1 MAEFIMKKMCEE
13 KYRRS
18 RDRQCH
24 DWEIASA
31 GTENYHV
38 GKGADARG
46 IRTALK
52 QGVDMR
58 SHIARQLTLKDFDV
72 YDVIYSLA
80 TDVTL
85 EISQIAKS
93 ETRMKKVKLFM
104 DELFPNE
111 HQSVPDPW
119 YGEEKDFEPV
129 FALIKRVCEKIISQT
144 L

>member
-1 MAEFIMKKMCEE
+1 MAEYILKKMCAE
-13 KYRRS
+13 KNI
-18 RDRQCH
+18 

-38 GKGADARG
+38 GEGADTRG
-46 IRTALK
+46 VRTALRH
-52 QGVDMR
+52 GVDMR
-58 SHIARQLTLKDFDV
+58 SHIARQLTQKDFEE

-80 TDVTL
+80 TDVTH
-85 EISQIAKS
+85 EISHIAKS

-104 DELFPNE
+104 DELFPRE
-111 HQSVPDPW
+111 QQSVPDPW

-129 FALIKRVCEKIISQT
+129 FALIERVCEKLISQT